1 MRLADMNMNSS
12 TKKSKVFMMFVASVI
27 GGVVVGL
34 VTVICFLVVN
44 RGQSSTE
51 DMQSEAMATSGTTTR
66 ITTWSGTEGK
76 DSETTDRVL
85 ETTKSP
91 EFTILP
97 VFRVRV
103 IQYEPKASLRFA
115 LIRICTVRY

>member
-1 MRLADMNMNSS
+1 MLPSVKRKLAVHYRKSWLTWNMNSS
-12 TKKSKVFMMFVASVI
+12 TKKSKVCMIIVASLI

-34 VTVICFLVVN
+34 VTVICVLVVN
-44 RGQSSTE
+44 RGQST
-51 DMQSEAMATSGTTTR
+51 QSQAMATSGTTTR
-66 ITTWSGTEGK
+66 ITTWSRTEGK

-103 IQYEPKASLRFA
+103 IEYEQSKP
-115 LIRICTVRY
+115 

>member
-1 MRLADMNMNSS
+1 MNMNSS
-12 TKKSKVFMMFVASVI
+12 TKKSKVFMMFMASVI
-27 GGVVVGL
+27 GGVVMGL
-34 VTVICFLVVN
+34 VTVICVLVVN

-103 IQYEPKASLRFA
+103 IEYEPKASLRFA
-115 LIRICTVRY
+115 IIRICTVRY